1 MRKSSIEWSPDIPFS
16 LSLDGILD
24 RLASSFLDQ
33 SKEFPPMSDV
43 VRKVV
48 AVGILIVCPVLIW
61 YVERNSDGA
70 QNAKNELDNA
80 VASAH
85 DHAVSSDL
93 RLKNAY
99 SFERGG
105 WIYVHLEGDPS
116 AIGFQ
121 HGYMLA
127 AEIEDAFPAV
137 SANMVHSTGRDWP
150 FFREVAREKLWPKL
164 DPEYQQELQGIAEG
178 LNARSGS
185 QLDVYDIVALNSFE
199 EVPDYYVP
207 WLDKQE
213 KKANAPKL
221 KSPGNCSAFV
231 ATGSWTKD
239 GQIVIAHNNWTNYM
253 NGERWRIIFDIQP
266 AHGYR
271 ILMDGF
277 PGVIVSDDDFGINSD
292 GLMVTETTISQF
304 EGWDPNGKPEFIR
317 ARKALQYAG
326 SIDEY
331 TRIMLDGNNGGYAND
346 WLLGDRK
353 TGEIAQLE
361 LGLKAYKLWRTKDGV
376 FSGSN
381 WARDPKVLKL
391 DTPQF
396 DPKDTSSSP
405 NARRVRWDQ
414 LLNENKGKIDVALAQ
429 QMLGDHV
436 DTYQNKTEA
445 NERTLCGHVD
455 TTERGISIWGWG
467 PYYPGGAVQ
476 GKATDSN
483 MTKNM
488 QLVARMGHPCGENF
502 HAKAFLDSHPDFA
515 WQKPYLRDMNAG
527 PWTFFQSGEARPVAN

>member
-1 MRKSSIEWSPDIPFS
+1 
-16 LSLDGILD
+16 
-24 RLASSFLDQ
+24 
-33 SKEFPPMSDV
+33 MSDV
-43 VRKVV
+43 VRKVIALSV
-48 AVGILIVCPVLIW
+48 VIL
-61 YVERNSDGA
+61 GA
-70 QNAKNELDNA
+70 GLLWAGRRSYTDSEDAKEQTKA
-80 VASAH
+80 TIAAARARVAS
-85 DHAVSSDL
+85 SDARL
-93 RLKNAY
+93 RGAY

-105 WIYVHLEGDPS
+105 WIYVHLEGDPFN
-116 AIGFQ
+116 IGFQ
-121 HGYMLA
+121 HGYLLA
-127 AEIEDAFPAV
+127 PEIEDAFPAV
-137 SANMVHSTGRDWP
+137 SAGMMHSTKRDWP
-150 FFREVAREKLWPKL
+150 FFREVAREKLWRKL
-164 DPEYQQELQGIAEG
+164 DPEYQQELEGIAEG

-213 KKANAPKL
+213 KKSNAPNL

-239 GQIVIAHNNWTNYM
+239 GQIVIAHNNWTSYM

-266 AHGYR
+266 THGYR

-304 EGWDPNGKPEFIR
+304 EGWDPNGKPEFMR

-326 SIDEY
+326 SIDDY

-353 TGEIAQLE
+353 TGEVAQLE
-361 LGLKAYKLWRTKDGV
+361 LGLKAYRLWRTKDGV

-381 WARDPKVLKL
+381 WARDAKVLKL
-391 DTPQF
+391 DASQF
-396 DPKDTSSSP
+396 DSNNPESSP
-405 NARRVRWDQ
+405 NARRARWEQ
-414 LLNENKGKIDVALAQ
+414 LLNENKGKIDVTLAQ
-429 QMLGDHV
+429 QMLGDHL
-436 DTYQNKTEA
+436 DSFEKKTDA

-455 TTERGISIWGWG
+455 NNARGIAIWGWG

-476 GKATDSN
+476 GKATDSA
-483 MTKNM
+483 MTKEM
-488 QLVARMGHPCGENF
+488 RLVARMGHPCGENF
-502 HAKAFLDSHPDFA
+502 QAKPFLAEHPEFA
-515 WQKPYLRDMNAG
+515 WQQPYLRDMNAG
-527 PWTFFQSGEARPVAN
+527 PWSLFRSGEAQPPAAK

>member
-1 MRKSSIEWSPDIPFS
+1 
-16 LSLDGILD
+16 
-24 RLASSFLDQ
+24 
-33 SKEFPPMSDV
+33 MSDV
-43 VRKVV
+43 VRKVI
-48 AVGILIVCPVLIW
+48 ALAIVII
-61 YVERNSDGA
+61 GA
-70 QNAKNELDNA
+70 ALLWAGRRSYTDAQDAKNEMENA
-80 VASAH
+80 IAAAR
-85 DHAVSSDL
+85 DHTAATDP
-93 RLKNAY
+93 RLKAAY
-99 SFERGG
+99 RFDRGG
-105 WIYVHLEGDPS
+105 WVYVHLEGDPS
-116 AIGFQ
+116 TIGFQ
-121 HGYMLA
+121 HGYLLA
-127 AEIEDAFPAV
+127 SEIEDGFGAV
-137 SANMVHSTGRDWP
+137 SADMTHSTNRDWP

-164 DPEYQQELQGIAEG
+164 DPEYQQELQGITEG
-178 LNARSGS
+178 LSARSGS

-207 WLDKQE
+207 WLNKQE
-213 KKANAPKL
+213 KKTNTPKL

-239 GQIVIAHNNWTNYM
+239 RQIVIAHSNWTSYM
-253 NGERWRIIFDIQP
+253 KGERWRIIFDIQP

-277 PGVIVSDDDFGINSD
+277 PGVIASDDDFGINSD

-304 EGWDPNGKPEFIR
+304 EGWDPNGKPEFMR
-317 ARKALQYAG
+317 ARKAMQYAG

-331 TRIMLDGNNGGYAND
+331 VRIMLDGNNGGYAND

-353 TGEIAQLE
+353 TGEIAQFE

-391 DTPQF
+391 DAPQF
-396 DPKDTSSSP
+396 DTKDMSSSP

-414 LLNENKGKIDVALAQ
+414 LLNENKGKIDVTLAQ

-436 DTYQNKTEA
+436 DTYANKTEA
-445 NERTLCGHVD
+445 NERTLCGHVE
-455 TTERGISIWGWG
+455 TTERGISIWGWE
-467 PYYPGGAVQ
+467 PFYPGGAVQ

-488 QLVARMGHPCGENF
+488 RLAARMGHPCGDDF
-502 HAKAFLDSHPDFA
+502 LAKPFLDSHRDYA
-515 WQKPYLRDMNAG
+515 WQQPHLRDMKAG
-527 PWTFFQSGEARPVAN
+527 PWSFFQSGEDRPASK